1 MPIYTTAVRCF
12 EEVARLGSIR
22 RAAEH
27 LNLTGSAVNRQ
38 VLRLEEELG
47 TPLFERLPRGMRLS
61 AAGEVL
67 LASLRRQS
75 HDLKDALAQFEAL
88 RGLRR
93 GHVTI
98 SVLSY
103 PSEAYMANF
112 VADFRR
118 DYPGIT
124 FTILSGNSEH
134 IIRTVLDGTADLGFG
149 YPPQRGVPLRRVA
162 EWPTRFGAVMAP
174 DHPLAGRDKVRLRD
188 CIPYPILL
196 PQPGMESRA
205 FAEQC
210 GLARW
215 PDRNVVV
222 ESNSFPTLIALVRA
236 GVGLG
241 LMSEIDTVI
250 EVARGRIVFVP
261 LAEPQAPVPRLTLM
275 VKADRT
281 LPFATSVVL
290 ERLAN
295 DLQSLIDR
303 ARISRPG
310 QATAP

>member
-22 RAAEH
+22 RAAQH

-61 AAGEVL
+61 AAGELL
-67 LASLRRQS
+67 LASLRRQQ

-103 PSEAYMANF
+103 LSEAYLAGF
-112 VADFRR
+112 VAAFRK

-124 FTILSGNSEH
+124 FTLLSGNSEH
-134 IIRTVLDGTADLGFG
+134 IIRSVLDGTSDLGLG

-162 EWPTRFGAVMAP
+162 EWPARFGAVMAP

-188 CIPYPILL
+188 CVQYPLLL
-196 PQPGMESRA
+196 PELGMESRT

-215 PDRNVVV
+215 PDRNVVA
-222 ESNSFPTLIALVRA
+222 ETNSFPTLLALIRA
-236 GVGLG
+236 GTGLG
-241 LMSEIDTVI
+241 FMTEFDTAI
-250 EVARGRIVFVP
+250 EAAQGRIVFVP
-261 LAEPQAPVPRLTLM
+261 LAEPQAPVPSLTLL
-275 VKADRT
+275 VKAERT

-290 ERLAN
+290 ERLTA
-295 DLQSLIDR
+295 DLQRRIKPKASR
-303 ARISRPG
+303 AAAS
-310 QATAP
+310 ASA

>member
-61 AAGEVL
+61 AAGELL
-67 LASLRRQS
+67 LASMRRQQ

-93 GHVTI
+93 GHVTV

-103 PSEAYMANF
+103 LSEAYLASF
-112 VADFRR
+112 VADFRK

-124 FTILSGNSEH
+124 FTLLSGNSEH
-134 IIRTVLDGTADLGFG
+134 IIRSVLDGSADLGFG
-149 YPPQRGVPLRRVA
+149 YPPQRGAPLRRIA

-174 DHPLAGRDKVRLRD
+174 GHPLAGRDKLRLRD
-188 CIPYPILL
+188 CVLHPLVL
-196 PQPGMESRA
+196 PELGMESRT

-215 PDRNVVV
+215 PDRNVVA
-222 ESNSFPTLIALVRA
+222 ETNSFPTLLALVRS

-241 LMSEIDTVI
+241 FMSELDTVI
-250 EVARGRIVFVP
+250 EVAQKRIVFVP

-275 VKADRT
+275 VKAERT
-281 LPFATSVVL
+281 LPFATSMVI
-290 ERLAN
+290 ERLTS
-295 DLQSLIDR
+295 DLQDR
-303 ARISRPG
+303 VD
-310 QATAP
+310 QAKALWPVAAASG